1 MVFAGQ
7 QVLRILQ
14 VKAYVGTG
22 EALRRVYSKMPSAQR
37 PPKPPVWAYGG
48 NWQFM
53 PWMLYNLF
61 SAKFQPLDFE
71 KSYLTVR
78 GLKDTR
84 RRDKTKDESETN
96 PRCMEDEDL
105 HCARRAGLF
114 LSATGRGQRLPR
126 GGHRAPGPRTAF
138 EEPSLEPLRR
148 FGPTGRVDLSGGS
161 RWKPARKHVAFPVAC
176 VAQDDSEQIL
186 LAVQETLP
194 KAALFW
200 IGFSSGSKL
209 PIEGQGKFDRR
220 RAQGDETA
228 PSFKAMACI
237 CPGYNLETC
246 FLGFKKSKFLLEN
259 ETILRS
265 FNAEAFEQA
274 YNAPDAWTPHSE
286 DLQELLSHVA
296 PFAGYDSAKSYFEHE
311 NPVLFAPHVRTPC
324 LIINA
329 LDDPLTVPTNAF
341 GKMPGEEDGPSFA
354 EMVEASDCGLLLMTP
369 SGRAPFLGKLMWQ
382 KWRTSVA
389 AVQPWSTAMDRR
401 DFSKVLDDNL
411 VHFRRPGSPPGP
423 IPKVA
428 REASKGRNSVT
439 FRQRPK
445 VRPFVDSRCDTSLN
459 SDTSLG
465 IPVLPG
471 QGPISAAPYLRSRLQ
486 GLSNEEQKAIRRRLR
501 LRLGAISSTKLVS
514 GRAGE

>member
-1 MVFAGQ
+1 MILRKELRPFQWLWHFLLHDGVGRLLLGTSMLVMVNMLGHFLLSLFPGGVANLLGRTGWIAALGLGLFLY
-7 QVLRILQ
+7 VSLRREQ

-84 RRDKTKDESETN
+84 RRVGGKKR
-96 PRCMEDEDL
+96 RCMEDEVILNFFPSTSSKLRLDAPTIL
-105 HCARRAGLF
+105 VEPGLMTCTAQDVPGSSFLRRAVDRGFRVVVIERRGHAQPLKSPRWNLF
-114 LSATGRGQRLPR
+114 GDSDR
-126 GGHRAPGPRTAF
+126 PGEWT
-138 EEPSLEPLRR
+138 
-148 FGPTGRVDLSGGS
+148 
-161 RWKPARKHVAFPVAC
+161 FPV
-176 VAQDDSEQIL
+176 E
-186 LAVQETLP
+186 ETLP

-246 FLGFKKSKFLLEN
+246 FLGFKFPYRQIGWSRKSKFLLEN

-274 YNAPDAWTPHSE
+274 YNAPD
-286 DLQELLSHVA
+286 LQELLSHVA

-311 NPVLFAPHVRTPC
+311 NPV
-324 LIINA
+324 
-329 LDDPLTVPTNAF
+329 
-341 GKMPGEEDGPSFA
+341 
-354 EMVEASDCGLLLMTP
+354 
-369 SGRAPFLGKLMWQ
+369 RA
-382 KWRTSVA
+382 
-389 AVQPWSTAMDRR
+389 
-401 DFSKVLDDNL
+401 
-411 VHFRRPGSPPGP
+411 
-423 IPKVA
+423 
-428 REASKGRNSVT
+428 
-439 FRQRPK
+439 
-445 VRPFVDSRCDTSLN
+445 
-459 SDTSLG
+459 
-465 IPVLPG
+465 
-471 QGPISAAPYLRSRLQ
+471 
-486 GLSNEEQKAIRRRLR
+486 
-501 LRLGAISSTKLVS
+501 
-514 GRAGE
+514 